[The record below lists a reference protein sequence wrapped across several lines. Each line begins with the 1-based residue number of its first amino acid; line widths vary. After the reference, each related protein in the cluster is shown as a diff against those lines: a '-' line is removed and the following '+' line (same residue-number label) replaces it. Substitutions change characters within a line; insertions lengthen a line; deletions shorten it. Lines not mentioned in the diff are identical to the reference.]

1 MGIDPL
7 GNGLDGINKIPMLHP
22 NHTIPTSEI
31 LNKQTIQIIHDDAG
45 IDKKLHPN
53 QSPILPIMHQRTYL
67 RIPILTV
74 QIHIHTYIHITIT
87 ILPNTVISCAIVM
100 WGCVF
105 VAGVGICCVDLVDL
119 VNVYCV
125 ELACR

>member
-1 MGIDPL
+1 
-7 GNGLDGINKIPMLHP
+7 MLNP

-31 LNKQTIQIIHDDAG
+31 LYKQTVQIVNDYTG

-74 QIHIHTYIHITIT
+74 QIHIHTYIHITRT
-87 ILPNTVISCAIVM
+87 ILSNTVISCAIVVR
-100 WGCVF
+100 GCVF

-119 VNVYCV
+119 VDVYCV